1 MNNPFKVV
9 DNFYVFPKQFKIFIC
24 YSLIIIIIMMVGICY
39 PMLCLIGI
47 VMGGIA
53 SSIKPEYIENFK
65 LLKNS
70 LFDDEGRIDFNKFG
84 LNVLEKPI
92 DLESYLKSNFTDTAD
107 NNPYGNVLITEILD
121 NPKRKPALPSFN
133 NNVDADILD
142 KTKNFIQTLNPTLKN
157 SNKQLFGDIYD
168 KFTLNQYN
176 RVFYT
181 TPNTEIPN
189 NQEAYIKYLYGG
201 MNKEKNKEQ
210 IK

>member
-9 DNFYVFPKQFKIFIC
+9 DNLHIFPKQFKTFIC
-24 YSLIIIIIMMVGICY
+24 YSLIIIIIIMVGIRY
-39 PMLCLIGI
+39 PMICITGILIGA
-47 VMGGIA
+47 GLT
-53 SSIKPEYIENFK
+53 SLKPDYIENFK

-70 LFDDEGRIDFNKFG
+70 LFDDEGKIDFNKFG

-92 DLESYLKSNFTDTAD
+92 DLEVYLKNNFTETTD

-121 NPKRKPALPSFN
+121 NPKRKPALPAFN
-133 NNVDADILD
+133 SIVEQDITE

-176 RVFYT
+176 RIFYT
-181 TPNTEIPN
+181 NPNTEIPN
-189 NQEAYIKYLYGG
+189 NQETYIKYLYGG
-201 MNKEKNKEQ
+201 MKKEKNKEQ
-210 IK
+210 FK